1 MHFRSEKDADGFY
14 NVTDVLFTEERE
26 HRPAGWQEARDSD
39 IRDIVVPL
47 YFFYGIQREV
57 CRKVVTLKR
66 IRNSQIAHGGGA
78 PELRDSDLHYIMDNV
93 VAVVLEHDMKKVGL

>member
-1 MHFRSEKDADGFY
+1 M
-14 NVTDVLFTEERE
+14 
-26 HRPAGWQEARDSD
+26 
-39 IRDIVVPL
+39 
-47 YFFYGIQREV
+47 
-57 CRKVVTLKR
+57 TLKR